1 MLRCVVVDDVGA
13 AFELVSSG
21 SDVVLLL
28 APGVDPG
35 PLPQGPGRLAVM
47 VGEPG
52 DADAVAAAEAMH
64 AELFARRDP

>member
-1 MLRCVVVDDVGA
+1 MVVHDVGA
-13 AFELVSSG
+13 AFAMVSSG

-35 PLPQGPGRLAVM
+35 PLPEGPGRLAVM

-52 DADAVAAAEAMH
+52 DADAVAAAQAMY
-64 AELFARRDP
+64 AELFPSRDS